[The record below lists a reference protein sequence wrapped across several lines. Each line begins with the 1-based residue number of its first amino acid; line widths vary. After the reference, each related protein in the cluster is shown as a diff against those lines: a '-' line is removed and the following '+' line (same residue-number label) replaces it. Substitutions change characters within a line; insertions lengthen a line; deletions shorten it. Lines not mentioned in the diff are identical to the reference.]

1 MPTEGEIR
9 QVGEEIEI
17 FFDGA
22 WIRFDQTLWPEGATL
37 TDVMPDGR
45 IVFFVPGSGWEDV
58 NGVSVSAPEQ
68 EADVAAVLAA
78 VPDAEQSGTTGITDE
93 QLRAYG
99 DQPPTVAVLIVIA
112 KNIAAEYREPT
123 WEPSAQELEEIQ
135 KISSGNLS
143 AAAAVNAV
151 RSLVLSSILPETQ
164 ARAMKSYVAY
174 YQSIAGNPPTADI
187 LAQIGDHVAS
197 GATDAQIAARVREL
211 AQSVV
216 EEAPEPYFETERRRV
231 EASRATE
238 VAQKSRSAEE
248 QFDAALDAG
257 DLDKARLIRN
267 FLDEPSEWQ
276 IELLK
281 MEYADNLPA
290 LKILFDYVDAIGRA
304 DVVPEEAR
312 ALVEQ
317 PADADARLRMLD
329 FAAWQKTQ
337 PPQEPT
343 QGPPGFGGV
352 SYGMPAAEAT
362 AEEQKRSVFGGV
374 GDIPPM
380 ETAGQAIR
388 RLDPDLAEAVALVTG
403 EPVMRHSGTPIPSVP
418 VLTSEM
424 MASPIFQQ
432 ALQTTKGTANEPI
445 VKLLVDGIEWP
456 LPASQYADFVKQRIS
471 WGETV
476 EMPNREKG
484 IWETLYVGDD
494 GSIQV
499 RPTVRPFKKGEF
511 GERYFDD
518 ESVRFGRTGE
528 QFVVPQRF
536 TAEQIVEGSQFIPG
550 GEQLGEEPPVFQ
562 QYPGSG
568 VPPLAP
574 FSLSQAE
581 AGRPEGLPFT
591 VTQETMDKIKSQQ
604 RIGLDPGEAHFVD
617 PVTGQSGV
625 MDFKTEA
632 DIEEFKK
639 QRPGWV
645 EVARTD
651 PIPVAEPVFGPSRA
665 EREATF
671 IKEAQAF
678 APPPTF
684 KKTPR
689 PFGTPRFVTT

>member
-1 MPTEGEIR
+1 MPSIGDAR
-9 QVGEEIEI
+9 RV
-17 FFDGA
+17 DGA
-22 WIRFDQTLWPEGATL
+22 WEVFLDEYGWIPLDDFPLPQRFRVPIVRAGIHG
-37 TDVMPDGR
+37 TDNKIIFLDAKGDWWDLAGEPQERGR
-45 IVFFVPGSGWEDV
+45 S
-58 NGVSVSAPEQ
+58 
-68 EADVAAVLAA
+68 EADDFWAPTVAALVSTAITTA
-78 VPDAEQSGTTGITDE
+78 SIAGFPDWKPDAEE
-93 QLRAYG
+93 LAELRIFAQTYSS
-99 DQPPTVAVLIVIA
+99 DDAHR
-112 KNIAAEYREPT
+112 AA
-123 WEPSAQELEEIQ
+123 Q
-135 KISSGNLS
+135 NL
-143 AAAAVNAV
+143 AI
-151 RSLVLSSILPETQ
+151 RSILPETE
-164 ARAMKSYVAY
+164 AAELASLEAVYETW
-174 YQSIAGNPPTADI
+174 GGGPPSPAALETI
-187 LAQIGDHVAS
+187 RTHLANKNLTSVQ
-197 GATDAQIAARVREL
+197 RVTIVKNL
-211 AQSVV
+211 AQSLAPTEVPPTEDV
-216 EEAPEPYFETERRRV
+216 GAPEPYFETERRRV
-231 EASRATE
+231 EARRATE

>member
-1 MPTEGEIR
+1 MPSIGDAR
-9 QVGEEIEI
+9 RV
-17 FFDGA
+17 DGA
-22 WIRFDQTLWPEGATL
+22 WEGWANEWVPLDRFP
-37 TDVMPDGR
+37 MPYWAVQIGVDEIAKQVIFQDENGNWVDKAGRPIEQRERTSDGTVR
-45 IVFFVPGSGWEDV
+45 VLDDGSAEVFLGGEWVASENIPKSAGTFVPKEEGET
-58 NGVSVSAPEQ
+58 PEERAERERNLV
-68 EADVAAVLAA
+68 EAAR
-78 VPDAEQSGTTGITDE
+78 EIIRSETG
-93 QLRAYG
+93 
-99 DQPPTVAVLIVIA
+99 
-112 KNIAAEYREPT
+112 REPT
-123 WEPSAQELEEIQ
+123 GSEDQQLQRILLAGEDVLREARR
-135 KISSGNLS
+135 L
-143 AAAAVNAV
+143 AA
-151 RSLVLSSILPETQ
+151 L
-164 ARAMKSYVAY
+164 
-174 YQSIAGNPPTADI
+174 G
-187 LAQIGDHVAS
+187 VAS
-197 GATDAQIAARVREL
+197 RGDTTEDVEAT
-211 AQSVV
+211 
-216 EEAPEPYFETERRRV
+216 EAPEPYFETERRLV
-231 EASRATE
+231 EARRATE

-343 QGPPGFGGV
+343 QGPPGFGGI
-352 SYGMPAAEAT
+352 SPDWMGAAEAT

-374 GDIPPM
+374 GDIPPV
-380 ETAGQAIR
+380 ETAGQAWR
-388 RLDPDLAEAVALVTG
+388 RLDPDLARHVAFMTG
-403 EPVMRHSGTPIPSVP
+403 EPEMRHRETPIPSVP